1 VQAHL
6 PAARAWFLTAWL
18 GQTIFFLY
26 IVIFY
31 ASAVLAGDL
40 SRWAKVLPKGLVA
53 GDTWGNLSLASH
65 LALSAFITVAGPL
78 QVIPRLRARLPRLH
92 RWIGRLYIPT
102 ALILSLTGLYL
113 IWFKGTVGGTVQHL
127 GTSFNALLI
136 VACSILAWRS
146 ARARDFVAHRRWAL
160 RLFLV
165 VSGVWFFRVG
175 LMFWILA
182 NRGPAGFDPKTFL
195 GPFLDILTFAQTLVP
210 LAALELYFRASAS
223 SSKTLRLATAGAMCA
238 FTAITAI
245 GITGATMF
253 MWWPRMRVF

>member
-1 VQAHL
+1 MQPHL

-18 GQTIFFLY
+18 GQTIFFTY
-26 IVIFY
+26 IVLFY

-40 SRWAKVLPKGLVA
+40 SRWAQVLPKGIIP

-65 LALSAFITVAGPL
+65 LALSAFITFAGPL
-78 QVIPRLRARLPRLH
+78 QILPRLRARFPRLH
-92 RWIGRLYIPT
+92 RWLGRLYIPT

-136 VACSILAWRS
+136 IACSIFAWRT
-146 ARARDFVAHRRWAL
+146 ARARDFAAHRRWAL

-175 LMFWILA
+175 LLFWILV
-182 NRGPAGFDPKTFL
+182 NRGPVGFNPKTFL
-195 GPFLDILTFAQTLVP
+195 GPFLDLLTFAQTLVP
-210 LAALELYFRASAS
+210 LAALELYLRASAS
-223 SSKTLRLATAGAMCA
+223 PSPALRRGTAAALYAC
-238 FTAITAI
+238 TIITAI
-245 GITGATMF
+245 GIAGATLF